1 METVTVIMPTYN
13 DEKYIEEAVNSCLR
27 QKGVNIQLIVIDD
40 GSTDQTQ
47 YICTAASK
55 KDSRILYIRQENKG
69 QLNAILVGTKYIIGN
84 YVTMLHSG
92 DRVFNEWPYFTNVR
106 VLKES
111 NSQGVY
117 SDLLVMDGNGNVTG
131 KSVVKKLDKDSLA
144 KLLWLLGSN
153 FISDPF
159 FVTKDF
165 YLKNV
170 VKTYVVWNMPY
181 WLVIKKDKIGMA
193 NLTYIDQPW
202 YVYRVYH
209 GNYIRSDVG
218 KFEVFNGCART
229 VLTLSMYF
237 NLPFKGILKSRYT
250 SKLGEFLSIFGV
262 QKRKVKYDRN
272 FDAQIRTLLENIMRN
287 YQIDKHQ
294 SVYYEALL
302 NFYSDTP
309 NRDIRIIDPI
319 TDVLYL
325 GKDSRTFYKH
335 IAGNSNSVYKELIRE
350 CFRGPFNIVTSAE
363 NYRKISLICNFLNI
377 TPEIRIQSS

>member
-1 METVTVIMPTYN
+1 M
-13 DEKYIEEAVNSCLR
+13 
-27 QKGVNIQLIVIDD
+27 
-40 GSTDQTQ
+40 
-47 YICTAASK
+47 
-55 KDSRILYIRQENKG
+55 
-69 QLNAILVGTKYIIGN
+69 GTKYIIGN

-144 KLLWLLGSN
+144 KLLWLLGNN

-209 GNYIRSDVG
+209 GNYIRSDV
-218 KFEVFNGCART
+218 
-229 VLTLSMYF
+229 
-237 NLPFKGILKSRYT
+237 
-250 SKLGEFLSIFGV
+250 
-262 QKRKVKYDRN
+262 
-272 FDAQIRTLLENIMRN
+272 
-287 YQIDKHQ
+287 
-294 SVYYEALL
+294 
-302 NFYSDTP
+302 
-309 NRDIRIIDPI
+309 
-319 TDVLYL
+319 
-325 GKDSRTFYKH
+325 
-335 IAGNSNSVYKELIRE
+335 
-350 CFRGPFNIVTSAE
+350 
-363 NYRKISLICNFLNI
+363 
-377 TPEIRIQSS
+377 